1 MYPSNLATILGRL
14 CEVFRRKMSKR
25 FCQNFVQKKKNWS
38 KILLGMEKRKRS
50 ENRHFETPLKPN
62 KDLGN
67 FCQIFKTFFDQTETQ

>member
-1 MYPSNLATILGRL
+1 MYPSNLATIFD
-14 CEVFRRKMSKR
+14 ER
-25 FCQNFVQKKKNWS
+25 FCQNFVQKNWS